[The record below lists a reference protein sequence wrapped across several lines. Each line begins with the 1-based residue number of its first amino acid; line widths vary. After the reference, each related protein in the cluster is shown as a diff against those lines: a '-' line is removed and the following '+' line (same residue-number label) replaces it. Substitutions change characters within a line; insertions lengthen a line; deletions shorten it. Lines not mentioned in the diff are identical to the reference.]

1 MPTNSGSWNPWQVLN
16 RRLGGP
22 STSLAVRLSAGAR
35 SNRRALTSIVPIH
48 SSAKWVVPEDLA
60 GALSFVAGDR
70 PKVKPLGPAG
80 LETVGF
86 NPIAGR
92 PFGVT
97 NSAVYH
103 LSS

>member
-1 MPTNSGSWNPWQVLN
+1 M
-16 RRLGGP
+16 
-22 STSLAVRLSAGAR
+22 
-35 SNRRALTSIVPIH
+35 PIH

-103 LSS
+103 LSSDGLYLDTIPAPASPAEVVPSVP